1 MKAGTWTGG
10 NSSTN
15 SVGRLHFLW
24 RFRRSPQSKHPQLFV
39 PAADPVLIKLGSAS
53 TRKAPLRRP
62 WQALECVKAYGA
74 GVVVR
79 TNRAAAMPALLARL
93 PFGSRQMADGEASH
107 PRSVFSIVFSPNGD
121 GTSVLSRN
129 GRRVAL
135 CRSEE
140 QLLDLFES
148 QVALNVAR
156 SATECIFLHCGVVGW
171 RGKAILIPG
180 HTCYGKTTLV
190 KHFLEAGAAY
200 YSDEFA
206 ILDSA
211 GKVHPYARPLQI
223 RRQPGSLKQTAAT
236 PEELGAAGGTG
247 REPIEPALLLCCRYR
262 EGGRWRPKEMTPG
275 VAALEL
281 LRYSFTAYWSME
293 AAFRAASESAS
304 RLSAWRGARGEAH
317 EVVEWALRHLDTR
330 G

>member
-1 MKAGTWTGG
+1 
-10 NSSTN
+10 
-15 SVGRLHFLW
+15 
-24 RFRRSPQSKHPQLFV
+24 
-39 PAADPVLIKLGSAS
+39 
-53 TRKAPLRRP
+53 LRRP
-62 WQALECVKAYGA
+62 WQALECATAYGA
-74 GVVVR
+74 EVVVR
-79 TNRAAAMPALLARL
+79 TNRAEAMPALLARL
-93 PFGSRQMADGEASH
+93 PCGSRLIADGEASH
-107 PRSVFSIVFSPNGD
+107 PKCVFSVVFSPNGD
-121 GTSVLSRN
+121 ETFVLNRN

-135 CRSEE
+135 CRREE
-140 QLLDLFES
+140 HLLDLFES
-148 QVALNVAR
+148 QVALSVAK
-156 SATECIFLHCGVVGW
+156 SATKYIFVHCGVVGW

-190 KHFLEAGAAY
+190 GRFLEAGAAY

-223 RRQPGSLKQTAAT
+223 RRQPGSLKQTPVT
-236 PEELGAAGGTG
+236 MEELGATGGIG
-247 REPIEPALLLCCRYR
+247 QESIQPALLLCCRYR
-262 EGGRWRPKEMTPG
+262 EGGRWRPKELTPS

>member
-1 MKAGTWTGG
+1 
-10 NSSTN
+10 
-15 SVGRLHFLW
+15 
-24 RFRRSPQSKHPQLFV
+24 
-39 PAADPVLIKLGSAS
+39 
-53 TRKAPLRRP
+53 LRHP
-62 WQALECVKAYGA
+62 WQAYECATAYGA
-74 GVVVR
+74 EVVVR
-79 TNRAAAMPALLARL
+79 TNRAAAMSALLARL
-93 PFGSRQMADGEASH
+93 PYGSRLLADGEASH
-107 PRSVFSIVFSPNGD
+107 PKCVFSVVFSSNGD
-121 GTSVLSRN
+121 ETWVLNRN
-129 GRRVAL
+129 GRRVAR
-135 CRSEE
+135 CRSEAH
-140 QLLDLFES
+140 LLEIFES
-148 QVALNVAR
+148 QVALSVAK
-156 SATECIFLHCGVVGW
+156 SATECIFVHCGVVGW

-190 KHFLEAGAAY
+190 RHFLEAGAAY

-223 RRQPGSLKQTAAT
+223 RHQPGSLKQTAVT
-236 PEELGAAGGTG
+236 MEELGAAGGVG
-247 REPIEPALLLCCRYR
+247 RESIEPALLLCCRYR
-262 EGGRWRPKEMTPG
+262 EGGRWRPEELTPG

-281 LRYSFTAYWSME
+281 LRYSFTAYRSME